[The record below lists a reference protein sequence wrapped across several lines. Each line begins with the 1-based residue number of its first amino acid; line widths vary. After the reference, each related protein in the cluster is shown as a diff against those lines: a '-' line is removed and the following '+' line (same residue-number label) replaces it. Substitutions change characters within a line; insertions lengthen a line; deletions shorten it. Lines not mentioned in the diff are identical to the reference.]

1 MTTLSIRKQIAQ
13 SFMAAAYT
21 HNDEP
26 NAELIGLIQDIGIGG
41 IIFMQGNPIDQVK
54 VNTTYQK
61 ESKIPLFMA
70 TDAEWGLS
78 MRLSQTSDFPFQMA
92 LGALADDDL
101 IYDMGFEIG
110 LQMRRLGLHI
120 NFAPVIDINNNP
132 LNPVI
137 NYRSFGESRTRVTQK
152 SISLHEGPASGR
164 YHGCSET
171 FPRSW

>member
-1 MTTLSIRKQIAQ
+1 MIPLSKFKLQLSFNKIRLKLLFLLPFMLLELGKISAQIIPTSPHEQAWVDSLMTTLSIRKQIAQ

-26 NAELIGLIQDIGIGG
+26 NADLIGLIQDMGIGG

-78 MRLSQTSDFPFQMA
+78 MRLSQTSDFPFNWL
-92 LGALADDDL
+92 LG
-101 IYDMGFEIG
+101 
-110 LQMRRLGLHI
+110 
-120 NFAPVIDINNNP
+120 P
-132 LNPVI
+132 
-137 NYRSFGESRTRVTQK
+137 
-152 SISLHEGPASGR
+152 
-164 YHGCSET
+164 
-171 FPRSW
+171 